1 MKKDTDSL
9 RKELEQE
16 APLLARLKDK
26 SDGLSAPDGYFSQLR
41 QDVLSRIEAEKGL
54 PAGKPR
60 SLWPRLAIAASVV
73 VLIGAAI
80 FLFRPTPPAPEPAVA
95 LTAEE
100 VHQYI
105 ADNID
110 EFDLELL
117 LPYATASQ
125 GSWMEDADFD
135 DPAMQQY
142 MDELLDEIDLETL
155 EELL

>member
-16 APLLARLKDK
+16 APFLARLKDK
-26 SDGLSAPDGYFSQLR
+26 PDGLSTPEGYFSQLR
-41 QDVLSRIEAEKGL
+41 QDVLSRIEAEKT
-54 PAGKPR
+54 R

-73 VLIGAAI
+73 TLIGAAV
-80 FLFRPTPPAPEPAVA
+80 FLFRPAPSAPEPAVA

-100 VHQYI
+100 LHQYI

-117 LPYATASQ
+117 LPYAAGSQ

-142 MDELLDEIDLETL
+142 MNELLDEIDLETL

>member
-16 APLLARLKDK
+16 APFLAGLKDK
-26 SDGLSAPDGYFSQLR
+26 PDGLSTPEGYFGQLR
-41 QDVLSRIEAEKGL
+41 QDVLSRIEAEKAL
-54 PAGKPR
+54 PAGKTRP
-60 SLWPRLAIAASVV
+60 LWPRLAIAASVV
-73 VLIGAAI
+73 ALIGAVL
-80 FLFRPTPPAPEPAVA
+80 FLFRPAPSAPEPAVA

-125 GSWMEDADFD
+125 GSWMENADFD

-142 MDELLDEIDLETL
+142 MNELLDEIDLETL

>member
-16 APLLARLKDK
+16 APFLSGLKDK
-26 SDGLSAPDGYFSQLR
+26 PDGLSTPDGYFSQLR
-41 QDVLSRIEAEKGL
+41 QDVLSRIEA
-54 PAGKPR
+54 GKTR
-60 SLWPRLAIAASVV
+60 SLWPPLTIAASVV
-73 VLIGAAI
+73 ALIGAAL
-80 FLFRPTPPAPEPAVA
+80 FLFRPAPPAPEPAVA

-100 VHQYI
+100 VHRYI

>member
-1 MKKDTDSL
+1 MKKDAESL

-16 APLLARLKDK
+16 APFLARLKDQPE
-26 SDGLSAPDGYFSQLR
+26 GLSTPDGYFDQLR
-41 QDVLSRIEAEKGL
+41 QDVLARIEAEKAR
-54 PAGKPR
+54 PRGKTR

-73 VLIGAAI
+73 ALIGAAV
-80 FLFRPTPPAPEPAVA
+80 FLFRPAPPAPEPAAA

-110 EFDLELL
+110 EFDLDLL
-117 LPYATASQ
+117 LPYAAGSQ
-125 GSWMEDADFD
+125 GTWMEDADFD

-142 MDELLDEIDLETL
+142 MNELLDEIDLETL